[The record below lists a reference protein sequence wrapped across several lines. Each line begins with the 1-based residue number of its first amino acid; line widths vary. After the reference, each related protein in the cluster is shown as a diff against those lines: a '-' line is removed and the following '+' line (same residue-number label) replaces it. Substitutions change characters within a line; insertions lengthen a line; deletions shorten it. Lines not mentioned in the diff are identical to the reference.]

1 MLYVKIVEI
10 DGKFNYYIPNIAIKI
25 KLYHKFQ
32 NEKNIHRR
40 VQMAITDVFK
50 TKQFKN
56 EVERLTAE
64 NDYLKSLMTPE
75 MQNAINIRIEIQN
88 LLQRKAETETEL
100 ENKQKEFQAICRKVA
115 SLDSEIESRK
125 QKIIFLDDEILYQ
138 DFGLYTPVYNL
149 MNSEAYKD
157 KLMVVREKQKAMIK
171 NNSAAYFPNNFTYNG
186 SLAQGK
192 KLVADNVKQILRA
205 FNNECEAIIDKV
217 KFNNVESIRKR
228 IIKSCEDLNKLNTKM
243 QISIAPSY
251 LDLKLQEMNLCY
263 EYAMRKQ
270 EEKEEAKRIREEQKE
285 AQKLQREIEEARK
298 TSEKEHSHY
307 KNALRRIE
315 TQMQHTSGTELAILE
330 ERRAEIQQQ
339 ISSIEEE
346 LRQIDYREANQ
357 RAGYVY
363 IISNIG
369 SFGKDIYKIGMTR
382 RLDPTDRVD
391 ELGDASVPFRFD
403 IHAMIFSDDAPALEA
418 ALHRAFDS
426 KKVNMVNTRREF
438 FHVTLEEIE
447 EVVRKNFDKTV
458 EFVKT
463 PSAEQYRES
472 QMIRRQMGQNEL
484 IHEEVTVTDY
494 QPVSNT
500 SSSVSRQNNSS
511 ISQTRTAPSTN
522 QQTRKPKNQTAT
534 SLDPSKTYLKTKW
547 GIYEMPEHYSIKL
560 TYGPRTDIQP
570 YQ

>member
-1 MLYVKIVEI
+1 M
-10 DGKFNYYIPNIAIKI
+10 G
-25 KLYHKFQ
+25 
-32 NEKNIHRR
+32 
-40 VQMAITDVFK
+40 ITDMFK
-50 TKQFKN
+50 YKQLVSEN
-56 EVERLTAE
+56 E
-64 NDYLKSLMTPE
+64 YLKSLLTPE
-75 MQNAINIRIEIQN
+75 MQNLINVRNEIQ
-88 LLQRKAETETEL
+88 R
-100 ENKQKEFQAICRKVA
+100 
-115 SLDSEIESRK
+115 LDSLKTDLQKDIEKLNRTINSLNQDIQNK
-125 QKIIFLDDEILYQ
+125 KKELIILDDEILYQ
-138 DFGLYTPVYNL
+138 DFALYTPVYNL

-157 KLMVVREKQKAMIK
+157 KIQVVREKQKAMIK
-171 NNSAAYFPNNFTYNG
+171 NSTAAYFPTNFTYNN

-228 IIKSCEDLNKLNTKM
+228 IIKSCDDLNKLNSKM
-243 QISIAPSY
+243 HISITPSY

-263 EYAMRKQ
+263 EYSIKKQ
-270 EEKEEAKRIREEQKE
+270 EEKEEAKRIREEQRE

-298 TSEKEHSHY
+298 TSEKEKAHY

-315 TQMQHTSGTELAILE
+315 SQIQNASGE
-330 ERRAEIQQQ
+330 ERHLLETRKTEIENQ
-339 ISSIEEE
+339 ISVIEEE

-382 RLDPTDRVD
+382 RLEPMDRVD

-403 IHAMIFSDDAPALEA
+403 VHAMIFSDDAPALET

-458 EFVKT
+458 EFIKT
-463 PSAEQYRES
+463 PSADQFRES
-472 QMIRRQMGQNEL
+472 QMIRRRLGIEEPQHENL
-484 IHEEVTVTDY
+484 ISIEPEQIV
-494 QPVSNT
+494 QAPVNHQI
-500 SSSVSRQNNSS
+500 V
-511 ISQTRTAPSTN
+511 
-522 QQTRKPKNQTAT
+522 
-534 SLDPSKTYLKTKW
+534 LDPSKEYLYTKW
-547 GIYEMPEHYSIKL
+547 GTYEMPNRYTVKI
-560 TYGPRTDIQP
+560 TYGPRTDLKP
-570 YQ
+570 L

>member
-1 MLYVKIVEI
+1 
-10 DGKFNYYIPNIAIKI
+10 
-25 KLYHKFQ
+25 
-32 NEKNIHRR
+32 
-40 VQMAITDVFK
+40 MAIADVFK

-75 MQNAINIRIEIQN
+75 MQNTINIRIEIQN

-100 ENKQKEFQAICRKVA
+100 ENKQKEFQTICRKVA
-115 SLDSEIESRK
+115 SLDSEIEDRK
-125 QKIIFLDDEILYQ
+125 KKIIFLDDEILYQ

-157 KLMVVREKQKAMIK
+157 KLMVVREKQKTMIK
-171 NNSAAYFPNNFTYNG
+171 NNSASYFPNNFTYNG

-243 QISIAPSY
+243 QISITPSY

-263 EYAMRKQ
+263 EYAMKKQ

-315 TQMQHTSGTELAILE
+315 TQMQHTGGTELAILE

-426 KKVNMVNTRREF
+426 KKVNMINTRREF

-447 EVVRKNFDKTV
+447 EVVRQNFDRTV

-472 QMIRRQMGQNEL
+472 QMIRRQMGQKEL
-484 IHEEVTVTDY
+484 THEEVAVTDY
-494 QPVSNT
+494 LPASNASAHST
-500 SSSVSRQNNSS
+500 FTSRQHVSS
-511 ISQTRTAPSTN
+511 ASQARTAPSTN
-522 QQTRKPKNQTAT
+522 QQTQSQRNHTT
-534 SLDPSKTYLKTKW
+534 ISLDPSKIYLKTKW

-570 YQ
+570 ITF